1 MARSIVASLLLAF
14 LSAASAQMQMTETL
28 YAGGS
33 CTGIAT
39 ASATLPMA
47 TCVAVST
54 AYREA
59 WGWGSPPD
67 PMSAYMVMFHLGSSL
82 PVLHR
87 QYGAAV

>member
-14 LSAASAQMQMTETL
+14 LSSASARMQMTETL

-33 CTGIAT
+33 CTGTAT

-59 WGWGSPPD
+59 WWGSPPD

-82 PVLHR
+82 
-87 QYGAAV
+87 